1 MDYVRNRMKVMPLQ
15 TLRGWYRANSKKGRL
30 RSRIES
36 KTIVPTAIIVGT
48 SLSLLVQSVFKN
60 LFIFDGNVMMF
71 VIGGPL
77 LFFTMLF
84 ILPEQLVIL
93 YCKYRFESFNFD
105 KDGQLIPMIN
115 EVDEVN
121 EI

>member
-1 MDYVRNRMKVMPLQ
+1 M
-15 TLRGWYRANSKKGRL
+15 
-30 RSRIES
+30 
-36 KTIVPTAIIVGT
+36 
-48 SLSLLVQSVFKN
+48 
-60 LFIFDGNVMMF
+60 FIFEGNVIML
-71 VIGGPL
+71 VIGSPL